1 MIINVCIP
9 HSVDNVKT
17 EAFKEHI
24 AVVLGSKLIVKKMR
38 EGW

>member
-24 AVVLGSKLIVKKMR
+24 AVVLGSKLIVEKMR

>member
-1 MIINVCIP
+1 MIVNVCIP

-17 EAFKEHI
+17 EAFKVHI
-24 AVVLGSKLIVKKMR
+24 AVVLGSNLIVKKMK